1 VINLNGK
8 KGANLED
15 IQEMNRSLI
24 LKLIRKYK
32 VCTRAQLAKETGLKQ
47 GSITK
52 IIASLIELG
61 IVQETGVVE
70 GEKGRRSI
78 GISINSHLYKFI
90 GVKLSRKSFSIG
102 VYDIFGEE
110 YKFKSVIIDMLQGA
124 AVTLNNMKKV
134 VHEFLNEH
142 NDTVAIGVAIPGPFL
157 KNKGKIA
164 LITELPGWENIDIK
178 KEFTKAFSIP
188 VFIEHDAN
196 AAALAEWWFSEN
208 HFEDGVMVNFLAGE
222 GVGAGIIIDG
232 QLFTGSQGMAGEVG
246 HMSIDYNGR
255 KCSCGSFGCLEKY
268 CTTYALVHNTKENLA
283 LYSESV
289 LNDGADLTAERIF
302 VAMNSGDELAIE
314 MVTQMGQYMGY
325 GIVNI
330 VNVYNPNWIII
341 SETMSRGGEVLIH
354 SIRET
359 IKPRLLPS
367 VYENLTIQITEFAN
381 DSILYGAAAIA
392 ADHFLKS
399 PNRYL

>member
-1 VINLNGK
+1 MKKLNMK

-32 VCTRAQLAKETGLKQ
+32 VCTRAQLAKDTGLKQ
-47 GSITK
+47 ASITK

-61 IVQETGVVE
+61 IVQELGVVE
-70 GEKGRRSI
+70 GERGRRSI
-78 GISINSHLYKFI
+78 GISINNHLYKFI

-102 VYDIFGEE
+102 VYDLFGEE
-110 YKFKSVIIDMLQGA
+110 YKFSSKSIDMSKGA
-124 AVTLNNMKKV
+124 KLTLNNMKRV
-134 VHEFLNEH
+134 VQKFLVEH
-142 NDTVAIGVAIPGPFL
+142 ADVAAIGIAIPGPFL
-157 KNKGKIA
+157 KSKGRIA
-164 LITELPGWENIDIK
+164 LITELPGWENIDIQ
-178 KEFTKAFSIP
+178 KEFTKAFTLP

-196 AAALAEWWFSEN
+196 AAALAEWWFSDN
-208 HFEDGVMVNFLAGE
+208 HFEHGVMVNFLAGE

-232 QLFTGSQGMAGEVG
+232 QLFSGSQGMAGEVG
-246 HMSIDYNGR
+246 HMSIDFNGR

-268 CTTYALVHNTKENLA
+268 CTTYALVHHTKENLSVHA
-283 LYSESV
+283 ESV
-289 LNDGADLTAERIF
+289 LNDGENITAERIF
-302 VAMNSGDELAIE
+302 KAMDSGDELAIE
-314 MVTQMGQYMGY
+314 MVKQMGRYMGF

-330 VNVYNPNWIII
+330 VNAYNPNWIII
-341 SETMSRGGEVLIH
+341 SETMSRGGELLLD

-359 IKPRLLPS
+359 IKPRLISS